1 VARINDRAF
10 VRAQYETEG
19 RLKARKSA
27 YANAEGDDP
36 REFAF
41 QAIAEVSPRRVL
53 EVGGGEG
60 EFAER
65 PADRARRRGDR
76 RRPVP
81 MVEIQRSRG
90 ESTRASATFRSSNS
104 TAANSTSLWQRGS
117 CTTFP
122 TSIVRL
128 PSSRVSLSRVAGSSP
143 RQNAVDH
150 LRELWDLAGRAPSIE
165 RFPFRSEN
173 GEEVLRRHFARV
185 ERRDTCGSVTWDK
198 KTIRRYVASWD
209 DLASLDMP
217 LIHQPLRA
225 RCRSTVFVAEK
236 AA

>member
-1 VARINDRAF
+1 MAAWILYHVPDLDRALAELAR
-10 VRAQYETEG
+10 VVKPGG
-19 RLKARKSA
+19 RLVA
-27 YANAEGDDP
+27 
-36 REFAF
+36 
-41 QAIAEVSPRRVL
+41 
-53 EVGGGEG
+53 
-60 EFAER
+60 
-65 PADRARRRGDR
+65 
-76 RRPVP
+76 
-81 MVEIQRSRG
+81 
-90 ESTRASATFRSSNS
+90 AT
-104 TAANSTSLWQRGS
+104 
-117 CTTFP
+117 
-122 TSIVRL
+122 
-128 PSSRVSLSRVAGSSP
+128 
-143 RQNAVDH
+143 NAVDH